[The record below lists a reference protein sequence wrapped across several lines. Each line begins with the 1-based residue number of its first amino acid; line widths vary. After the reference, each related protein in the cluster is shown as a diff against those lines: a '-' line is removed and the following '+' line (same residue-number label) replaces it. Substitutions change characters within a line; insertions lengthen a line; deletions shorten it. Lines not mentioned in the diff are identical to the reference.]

1 MILFPA
7 LDAFADARDIELLDF
22 REGGGFFLVGQFA
35 AEDFGMGGQSPQ
47 KGHNFAD
54 ADEDDLGAFILGQG
68 IVNEEIHPFP
78 VFAKSERS
86 DFLGGIIR
94 INRLL
99 SDEKRTVGT
108 RGGIELEEGDIV
120 PVIGE
125 IVGHGGWMNL

>member
-22 REGGGFFLVGQFA
+22 RKGGGFFLVGQFA
-35 AEDFGMGGQSPQ
+35 AEDFGMGGKRAQ

-54 ADEDDLGAFILGQG
+54 AGEDDLGAFILGQG

-78 VFAKSERS
+78 IFAEGEGT
-86 DFLGGIIR
+86 DFLGGVIR
-94 INRLL
+94 VDSLL
-99 SDEKRTVGT
+99 SDQKGTVGA
-108 RGGIELEEGDIV
+108 RGGIQFEEGDIV